1 MYVRARRVQV
11 QETLRR
17 PALKGAQLSGFRP
30 ASGLASFASR
40 AETSRGRQFK
50 EPESAT
56 RTPYMRDR
64 DRVIHSGAFRRMK
77 HKTQVFVYH
86 EGDYYRTRLTHSLEV
101 AQIARSISRVL
112 RVDED
117 LAEALALA
125 HDLGHAPFG
134 HAGEDALSAAMK
146 PFGGFDHNAH
156 ALRLVTKLEQRYAEF
171 DGLNLTWETHEGI
184 VKHNG
189 PLIGPQSKN
198 EPLPQAIAE
207 FNAAFD
213 LRLDTFASAEAQV
226 AALADD
232 IAYNNHDIDDGLRAG
247 LFTIEQ
253 LLPLPL
259 VGGIFTQVM
268 ERYPGLDRSRLIHE
282 SVRRLITAMIEDA
295 LGETLRRINE
305 LKLQSADDVRN
316 CGQQLVAFGD
326 AMRSADKALK
336 SFLFANMYRHFKVN
350 RMLTKAKR
358 VVSDLFALF
367 LAEPGVLP
375 TQWSALCAGAGALQ
389 TARVVSDYI
398 AGMTDRFAL
407 EEHRRLFAIEID
419 I

>member
-1 MYVRARRVQV
+1 MCAQPLASKPPFGRKPSPQKV
-11 QETLRR
+11 L
-17 PALKGAQLSGFRP
+17 QLSGFHP
-30 ASGLASFASR
+30 SAGLSAFASR
-40 AETSRGRQFK
+40 AEMSRGRQFK

-112 RVDED
+112 RLDED
-117 LAEALALA
+117 LSEALALA

-134 HAGEDALSAAMK
+134 HAGEDALSAAMQ

-156 ALRLVTKLEQRYAEF
+156 ALRLVTNLEQRYAEF
-171 DGLNLTWETHEGI
+171 DGLNLTWETLEGI

-189 PLIGPQSKN
+189 PLLGPQSKN

-207 FNAAFD
+207 FNTTFD
-213 LRLDTFASAEAQV
+213 LRLETFASAEAQV

-232 IAYNNHDIDDGLRAG
+232 IAYNNHDIDDGLRAA
-247 LFTIEQ
+247 LFTIEE

-259 VGGIFTQVM
+259 VGGIFTQVTQ
-268 ERYPGLDRSRLIHE
+268 RYPDLDRSRLIHE
-282 SVRRLITAMIEDA
+282 SVRRLISAMIEDA
-295 LGETLRRINE
+295 IGETQRRVNE
-305 LKLQSADDVRN
+305 LKLQSAEDVRN

-336 SFLFANMYRHFKVN
+336 SFLFTNMYRHSKVSST
-350 RMLTKAKR
+350 LAKAKR
-358 VVSDLFALF
+358 VVADLFALF
-367 LAEPGVLP
+367 LSDPGVLP
-375 TQWSALCAGAGALQ
+375 TPWSERCGAAGSQQ

-407 EEHRRLFAIEID
+407 EEHRRLFATEVD

>member
-1 MYVRARRVQV
+1 VTNRRVP
-11 QETLRR
+11 EL
-17 PALKGAQLSGFRP
+17 LHLSGFR
-30 ASGLASFASR
+30 ASADMAPFAVSPE
-40 AETSRGRQFK
+40 ASRGRQWR

-101 AQIARSISRVL
+101 AQIARSICRVL
-112 RVDED
+112 RLDED

-134 HAGEDALSAAMK
+134 HAGEDALALAMK
-146 PFGGFDHNAH
+146 PFGGFDHNGH

-171 DGLNLTWETHEGI
+171 DGLNLTWETLEGI

-189 PLIGPQSKN
+189 PLIGAKSKGA
-198 EPLPQAIAE
+198 PLAQAIVE
-207 FNAAFD
+207 FNAEFD
-213 LRLDTFASAEAQV
+213 LGLDTFAGAEAQV

-247 LFTIEQ
+247 LFTIEE
-253 LLPLPL
+253 LLAVPL
-259 VGGIFTQVM
+259 VGGIFSEVM
-268 ERYPGLDRSRLIHE
+268 DRYPGLDRSRLIHE
-282 SVRRLITAMIEDA
+282 SVRRLITAMIED
-295 LGETLRRINE
+295 LLRETQRRVNASKLR
-305 LKLQSADDVRN
+305 SADDVRQR
-316 CGQQLVAFGD
+316 GEALVAFSD
-326 AMRSADKALK
+326 EMRVNDRALK
-336 SFLFANMYRHFKVN
+336 SFLFKNMYRHFKVN

-358 VVSDLFALF
+358 VVSDLFTLF

-375 TQWSALCAGAGALQ
+375 TPWGQLCDAGGTAR

-407 EEHRRLFAIEID
+407 EEHRRMFAIEVEI
-419 I
+419 

>member
-1 MYVRARRVQV
+1 
-11 QETLRR
+11 
-17 PALKGAQLSGFRP
+17 
-30 ASGLASFASR
+30 
-40 AETSRGRQFK
+40 
-50 EPESAT
+50 
-56 RTPYMRDR
+56 MRDR
-64 DRVIHSGAFRRMK
+64 DRIIHCGAFRRMK

-112 RVDED
+112 RLDED

-134 HAGEDALSAAMK
+134 HAGEDALAAAMQ

-156 ALRLVTKLEQRYAEF
+156 SLRLVTKLEERYAAF
-171 DGLNLTWETHEGI
+171 DGLNLTWETLEGI

-189 PLIGPQSKN
+189 PLIGPLSKG
-198 EPLPQAIAE
+198 EALPQAMAE

-247 LFTIEQ
+247 LFTIDQ
-253 LLPLPL
+253 LRELPL
-259 VGGIFTQVM
+259 VGRIFGDVM
-268 ERYPGLDRSRLIHE
+268 ERHPGLEHSRLVNE
-282 SVRRLITAMIEDA
+282 CVRRLITVMVDDA
-295 LGETLRRINE
+295 LRETLRRVNA
-305 LKLQSADDVRN
+305 LKVRSAEEVRI
-316 CGQQLVAFGD
+316 CGQAIVAFSEE
-326 AMRSADKALK
+326 MRANDRAVKA
-336 SFLFANMYRHFKVN
+336 FLFKNMYRHFKVN
-350 RMLTKAKR
+350 RMLSKAKR
-358 VVSDLFALF
+358 VIADLFGLL

-375 TQWSALCAGAGALQ
+375 PRWAQLCDVPGSTR

-407 EEHRRLFAIEID
+407 QEHRRLFAVEVD
-419 I
+419 V